1 MSVYTADGFATAGH
15 RLVFLTNFEI
25 LQKFPDTD
33 SVILPDFSSA
43 AVRAL
48 FTVMY
53 DTSHRYKYICK
64 LISTFSLEPFHEGLK
79 STTQIHRQRPIES
92 ASKTQCM
99 LYF

>member
-1 MSVYTADGFATAGH
+1 MVNEFYFQNAVHHLDMSVYTADGFATAGH

-64 LISTFSLEPFHEGLK
+64 LISTFSLK
-79 STTQIHRQRPIES
+79 YTDKDQ
-92 ASKTQCM
+92 
-99 LYF
+99 